1 MVDVIKDQ
9 FAFDFARQKSAPPE
23 QKRKDG
29 KDRARQQIMSPEES
43 ARLLGIKPPS
53 AYREED

>member
-1 MVDVIKDQ
+1 MVDVRKDQ
-9 FAFDFARQKSAPPE
+9 LKFDFIKQNPSPPE
-23 QKRKDG
+23 QKRKG
-29 KDRARQQIMSPEES
+29 SKSRAHRQIMSPEES